1 METNFEGTRIPV
13 EIILDFLTQDY
24 SSEQIIKEYPRLNK
38 EDIISALKFATNRIK
53 KKESILHHYE
63 ILIDENVPH
72 SLISFLIENHHQ
84 VLDVKIANI
93 IKLTMKNCQI
103 FQ

>member
-1 METNFEGTRIPV
+1 MRKIIVNQKILNGKPIFEGTRIPV

-53 KKESILHHYE
+53 EERVYPAPL
-63 ILIDENVPH
+63 
-72 SLISFLIENHHQ
+72 
-84 VLDVKIANI
+84 
-93 IKLTMKNCQI
+93 
-103 FQ
+103 